1 MNIAGAIPAHAFFSL
16 RFPHKHHLE
25 NRTKVH
31 EIAQFFLCVFY
42 PFSPVTALAEA
53 TLHGARKT
61 RQLQRAGD
69 EGRAPELRGGR
80 QVALFGV
87 VLRVIRAQ

>member
-53 TLHGARKT
+53 GLHGARKT

-69 EGRAPELRGGR
+69 EGRAHELRGGR